1 MFTSPIH
8 PCVRVPARARAQDH
22 CNCFISLS
30 GMLFVTANIRE
41 VSFAA
46 GLAAAVPRG

>member
-8 PCVRVPARARAQDH
+8 PCVRVPARVRAQDH

-41 VSFAA
+41 DW
-46 GLAAAVPRG
+46 PRAHAHAHAR